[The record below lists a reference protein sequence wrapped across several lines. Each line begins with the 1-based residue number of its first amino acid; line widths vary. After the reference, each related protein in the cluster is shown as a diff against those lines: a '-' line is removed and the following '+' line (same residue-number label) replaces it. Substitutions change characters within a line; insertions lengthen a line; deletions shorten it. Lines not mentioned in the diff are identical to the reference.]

1 MSPIGRI
8 FIVLNLILAATFLG
22 FASNNLAAS
31 DKYKGQFEAEQVAHA
46 ATKEAADTETST
58 MRTQIQELENT
69 RELLRSE
76 KQAEADRADR
86 NGRDLQAER
95 DKGSQM
101 RADLD
106 RITEVLGN
114 YDATIRSAMDGKDQA
129 VAQSREAEGERDDAL
144 SAQSDAEMGQ
154 SAAEEALA
162 RANGQ
167 IADLERSLTA
177 EKRHSASLDTQ
188 LKTLVDATGVS
199 LAEITALPLIEA
211 AVLQTEYSIAP
222 GLVALNVG
230 SGNGVQRGF
239 TFDIYSGNAYK
250 GQVRVE
256 SVRPGMCTAL
266 IVRTVAGQN
275 ISQGDSAT
283 TRL

>member
-31 DKYKGQFEAEQVAHA
+31 KKYKTQFEGEQTAHNATTQEKDAEI
-46 ATKEAADTETST
+46 ST

-86 NGRDLQAER
+86 NGRDLQSER
-95 DKGSQM
+95 DKGTQM

-106 RITEVLGN
+106 RIAETLGN

-129 VAQSREAEGERDDAL
+129 VARSRDAESDRDDAL
-144 SAQSDAEMGQ
+144 AGQSDAEMAQ

-162 RANGQ
+162 TANGR
-167 IADLERSLTA
+167 IFDLERALTT
-177 EKRHSASLDTQ
+177 EQRQVSSLDTQ

-199 LAEITALPLIEA
+199 LAEITALPLIEG

-266 IVRTVAGQN
+266 IVRTVTGQA
-275 ISQGDSAT
+275 IAQGDSAT

>member
-31 DKYKGQFEAEQVAHA
+31 KKYKTQFEDEQTAHTATTQEKDAEI
-46 ATKEAADTETST
+46 ST

-86 NGRDLQAER
+86 NGRDLQSER
-95 DKGSQM
+95 DKGTQM

-106 RITEVLGN
+106 RIAETLGN

-129 VAQSREAEGERDDAL
+129 VARSRDAESDRDDAL
-144 SAQSDAEMGQ
+144 AGQSDAEMAQ

-162 RANGQ
+162 TANGR
-167 IADLERSLTA
+167 IFDLERALTT
-177 EKRHSASLDTQ
+177 EQRQVSSLDTQ

-199 LAEITALPLIEA
+199 LAEITALPLIEG

-266 IVRTVAGQN
+266 IVRTVTGQA
-275 ISQGDSAT
+275 IAQGDSAT